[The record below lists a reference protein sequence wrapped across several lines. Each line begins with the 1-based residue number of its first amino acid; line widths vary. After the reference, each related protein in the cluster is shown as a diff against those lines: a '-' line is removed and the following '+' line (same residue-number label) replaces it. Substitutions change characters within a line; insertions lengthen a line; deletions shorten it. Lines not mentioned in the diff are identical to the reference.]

1 MFEKT
6 IKKPQNRSYE
16 KKTKN
21 NKKDNEHKMKDRKSL
36 ERTNKKKTE

>member
-16 KKTKN
+16 KKKKN
-21 NKKDNEHKMKDRKSL
+21 QQKDNEHKMKDRKPL